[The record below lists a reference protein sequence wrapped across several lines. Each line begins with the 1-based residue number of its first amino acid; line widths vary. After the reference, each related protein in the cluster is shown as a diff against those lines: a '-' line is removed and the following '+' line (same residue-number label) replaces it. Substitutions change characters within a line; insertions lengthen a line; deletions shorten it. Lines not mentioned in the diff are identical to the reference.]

1 MIPISVCT
9 GSRCSTTIC
18 LAVAKSRTSTT
29 VWAEW
34 RQSIFTNSTPTTR
47 DSACVR
53 KLVKKLVSISMM
65 EVPAV
70 VRIRRS
76 PDSAITI
83 MITMDNAI
91 SV

>member
-1 MIPISVCT
+1 MFHDHLPCCRKKQDFDNSL
-9 GSRCSTTIC
+9 GGM
-18 LAVAKSRTSTT
+18 A
-29 VWAEW
+29 AEH
-34 RQSIFTNSTPTTR
+34 FYKLHT
-47 DSACVR
+47 DYSACDR

-83 MITMDNAI
+83 MITMDNTI